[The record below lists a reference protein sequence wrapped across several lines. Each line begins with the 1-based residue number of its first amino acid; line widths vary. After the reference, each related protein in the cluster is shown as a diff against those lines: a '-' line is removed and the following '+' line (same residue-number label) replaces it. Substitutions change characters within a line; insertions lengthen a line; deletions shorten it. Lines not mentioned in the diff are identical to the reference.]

1 MTGIAGA
8 IVNAA
13 SVVVAGVI
21 GCMMGSAIPKRIS
34 DTIMKGMGLAV
45 MYIGISGALG
55 GKQILVTIISI
66 ALGALIG
73 EAVDIDLRL
82 EHLSGWVEEKL
93 SRGKS
98 GSIAQ
103 GMCTGTLLFC
113 VGAMAVVGSLQAG
126 LTGDCSTI
134 FTKSLIDFISAIVL
148 SSTLG
153 IGICGRTPV
162 SVSGHDHRF
171 RGRAVS
177 PPQRF
182 CDSRD
187 ELHRVAS
194 HLRSRAEHDR
204 CDKGKG
210 RKLSACDI
218 PAYRDLPALRM
229 AVGVAVILKFI
240 DIFRMHRH
248 GLYDSII
255 KKRM

>member
-153 IGICGRTPV
+153 IGIA
-162 SVSGHDHRF
+162 F
-171 RGRAVS
+171 AAVPLFLYQGTITVFAGALS
-177 PPQRF
+177 PLLSDF
-182 CDSRD
+182 AIAEMSCTGS
-187 ELHRVAS
+187 LLICALGLNMIGATKVKVANY
-194 HLRSRAEHDR
+194 LPAIFLPIAICPLYEW
-204 CDKGKG
+204 
-210 RKLSACDI
+210 LSA
-218 PAYRDLPALRM
+218 LL
-229 AVGVAVILKFI
+229 
-240 DIFRMHRH
+240 
-248 GLYDSII
+248 
-255 KKRM
+255 